1 MLTRWCGFARANEMP
16 TRSSAELKEARGQLL
31 RSSVAGPELR
41 RALTSLYDDWLCQIM
56 PQRSG
61 IALVAVGG
69 LGRSEMAPRSDLDLV
84 LLHQDTTENISR
96 IADSIWY
103 PIWDSGIVLDH
114 SVRTI
119 DQAAKLAVSDVKV
132 ALGLLDIRFIAGD
145 QSIAQEAA
153 SRIVTAWR
161 LDGPKR
167 VTELQA
173 LAQERRVQFGSAA
186 YLLEPNLKQS
196 YGGLRD
202 GAVLQALARAQLI
215 DIRPAVREAREVL
228 LDVRS
233 EVHRITGKSG
243 DVLRAQDRAGVA
255 ERLRYSG
262 PDAVLRAV
270 NEAART
276 VTYAMDVAFRRSA
289 VQLPASGLTLRAR
302 LRMPRA
308 RVAVQRAPLAID
320 VVSHNGDV
328 VLARDA
334 HPESDPG
341 ITWRTARA
349 AAEADQL
356 ITTFTLDRLRM
367 SIADPLAVWTD
378 QMRNDFVALLAASGT
393 LLQVWESLDQHGIIS
408 AYLPEWDHTR
418 SLAQHNAVHRWTVDR
433 HLIETVIQAGFLRH
447 TVNRPDLLLVAALL
461 HDIGKGYRGDHSE
474 IGGPIAAKIAI
485 RMGFSAD
492 DVVVVQTL
500 VRHHLLLPATAARR
514 DLQDP
519 ATSEI
524 VAEAVGG
531 APAVIDL
538 LAALTQADAKATGP
552 AAWSEWKARLLE
564 ELVRQ
569 VRARNAGQPPVAARI
584 GRRVIEAVRLA
595 YEQDEDAPVVVDVAS
610 GFAAN
615 PRVVVAAK
623 TADLPLST
631 IAGVL
636 AAERLA
642 VLRARVAR
650 PNGLP
655 VYSFIVQPRFGT
667 SPSAQTLTSRLLK
680 VLDGTV
686 DIDAQLSQKEATYD
700 RITATGADLSWFDD
714 EATDASV
721 LEVRASDSFGLLR
734 RLTLG
739 LERSDLQLRSAV
751 IETYGPDVVD
761 SFYVTTTEGATI
773 PLAQRAAVE
782 STVLGAIAQR

>member
-1 MLTRWCGFARANEMP
+1 MP
-16 TRSSAELKEARGQLL
+16 TRSSTEVKEARGRLL
-31 RSSVAGPELR
+31 GSSVAGPELR
-41 RALTSLYDDWLCQIM
+41 HSLSELYDNWLREIM
-56 PQRSG
+56 PKRQG

-69 LGRSEMAPRSDLDLV
+69 LGRSELAAQSDLDLV
-84 LLHQDTTENISR
+84 LLHQDTAANVSR
-96 IADSIWY
+96 VADSIWY
-103 PIWDSGIVLDH
+103 PLWDLGVGLDH

-119 DQAAKLAVSDVKV
+119 DQAAKLAASDVKV

-145 QSIAQEAA
+145 ESIAQEAA
-153 SRIVTAWR
+153 MRINATWR
-161 LDGPKR
+161 MGGAKR
-167 VTELQA
+167 IPELRT
-173 LAQERRVQFGSAA
+173 LAHERRAQFGSAA

-215 DIRPAVREAREVL
+215 DIRLTVRQARQTL
-228 LDVRS
+228 LDVRG
-233 EVHRITGKSG
+233 ELHRLTGKSA
-243 DVLRAQDRAGVA
+243 DVLRAQDREGIAA
-255 ERLRYSG
+255 RLGYRDS
-262 PDAVLRAV
+262 DAILRSV

-276 VTYAMDVAFRRSA
+276 VTYATDVAFRRA
-289 VQLPASGLTLRAR
+289 AAQVPASGLSLRAR
-302 LRMPRA
+302 LRLPSA
-308 RVAVQRAPLAID
+308 RLTAQRAPLATDI
-320 VVSHNGDV
+320 VSHNGEV

-334 HPESDPG
+334 RPERDQG
-341 ITWRTARA
+341 ITWRAARA

-356 ITTFTLDRLRM
+356 MTIFTLDRLRG
-367 SIADPLAVWTD
+367 SITDPLAMWTD

-433 HLIETVIQAGFLRH
+433 HLIETVIQAGALRQ
-447 TVNRPDLLLVAALL
+447 TVRRPDLLLVAALL
-461 HDIGKGYRGDHSE
+461 HDIGKGYPGDHSE
-474 IGGPIAAKIAI
+474 LGGPIAAKIAT
-485 RMGFSAD
+485 RMGFSGV
-492 DVVVVQTL
+492 DVKIIQTL
-500 VRHHLLLPATAARR
+500 VWHHLLLPATAARR

-524 VAEAVGG
+524 VSEAVGDV
-531 APAVIDL
+531 PAVIDL

-569 VRARNAGQPPVAARI
+569 VHARHAGQPPVAASI
-584 GRRVIEAVRLA
+584 GRRAIEAVRLA
-595 YEQDEDAPVVVDVAS
+595 YEADQDAPVVVRVAS
-610 GFAAN
+610 GFADN

-623 TADLPLST
+623 AADLPLST

-636 AAERLA
+636 AAQQLA

-650 PNGLP
+650 PKGLP
-655 VYSFIVQPRFGT
+655 VYSFVVQPRFGST
-667 SPSAQTLTSRLLK
+667 PSAQQLTQTLRK

-686 DIDAQLSQKEATYD
+686 DIGAQLAQKEATYD
-700 RITATGADLSWFDD
+700 HVTATGADLIWFDD
-714 EATDASV
+714 EATEASV
-721 LEVRASDSFGLLR
+721 LEVRANDSFGLLR

-739 LERSDLQLRSAV
+739 LERSDLRLRSAV

-761 SFYVTTTEGATI
+761 SFYLTTAEGSI
-773 PLAQRAAVE
+773 VPLSRRAAVE
-782 STVLGAIAQR
+782 STVLAAIAQR